1 MASTQPR
8 ALVTGA
14 SRGIGRAIAT
24 KLLKDGYFV
33 FGVYNTGKAEAA
45 ALSAEFPSSTE
56 LLQADLRSESDIAQL
71 IAQMQTVD
79 LSALVNNAG
88 VIHFEEP
95 SAYDFSLW
103 RETLEVNVTA
113 CVELALGLQG
123 SLRDGG
129 AIVNIASTDGFIG
142 SYSSIAY
149 SASKAALMNVTK
161 SLANI
166 CGPRNIRVNAVAP
179 GWIDTEMAT
188 EESSDAPQLT
198 PLGRNGRPEEVAEV
212 VAFLLS
218 ERASFVTGATV
229 VVDGGYT
236 CVDYIMKKEAG
247 LA

>member
-1 MASTQPR
+1 MAAIKPN

-14 SRGIGRAIAT
+14 SRGIGRAIAI
-24 KLLKDGYFV
+24 KLLQDGFFV
-33 FGVYNTGKAEAA
+33 YGVYNTGKAEADS
-45 ALSAEFPSSTE
+45 LKTEFPSSLE
-56 LLQADLRSESDIAQL
+56 MLQADFRRESQVAQL
-71 IAQMQTVD
+71 IEQLRAVKLQ
-79 LSALVNNAG
+79 ALVNNAG

-103 RETLEVNVTA
+103 RETLEINVTA
-113 CVELALGLQG
+113 CLELALGAQTSLQDG
-123 SLRDGG
+123 SS
-129 AIVNIASTDGFIG
+129 IVNIASTDGFIG

-149 SASKAALMNVTK
+149 SASKAALMNATK

-166 CGPRNIRVNAVAP
+166 YGPRNIRVNAVAP

-198 PLGRNGRPEEVAEV
+198 PLGRNGKPEEVAEV
-212 VAFLLS
+212 VAFLVS
-218 ERASFVTGATV
+218 ERASFVTGATI